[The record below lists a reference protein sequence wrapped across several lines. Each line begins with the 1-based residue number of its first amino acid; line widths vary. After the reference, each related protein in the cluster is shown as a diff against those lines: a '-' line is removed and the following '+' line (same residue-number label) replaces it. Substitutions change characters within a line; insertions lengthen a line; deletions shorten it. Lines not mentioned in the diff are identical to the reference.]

1 MQNRCL
7 AGGTGFLWLL
17 CMFQYQHIL
26 LASHGTPGAQAAE
39 RAVLAL
45 AAPGARIT
53 QLVVVPDFWKGMM
66 GDDWL
71 NNASTRDIY
80 GKHVE
85 NQLAREIDAEL
96 ARMQAQAQAAGV
108 RHENRV
114 VLGKPAECLL
124 ECAAQVHPD
133 LVLIGSPRP
142 PGVKGLRSRMQ
153 PETLVR
159 GLRAPL
165 LVVPYPV

>member
-1 MQNRCL
+1 MPE
-7 AGGTGFLWLL
+7 
-17 CMFQYQHIL
+17 YQHIL

-39 RAVLAL
+39 RAALVL
-45 AAPGARIT
+45 AAPGAHIT

-80 GKHVE
+80 GRHIE
-85 NQLAREIDAEL
+85 SQLAREIDADL
-96 ARMQAQAQAAGV
+96 QRMRTQTQAAGL
-108 RHENRV
+108 RHEHRV

-124 ECAAQVHPD
+124 DCAAQVHPD

-159 GLRAPL
+159 GLRVPL
-165 LVVPYPV
+165 LVVPYPG